1 TTIPKFKTGRPA
13 LRFHLFIQ
21 KLSFREQ
28 RLDQTRHFCLEARS
42 RKNYR
47 VNRIE

>member
-21 KLSFREQ
+21 KLSFRE
-28 RLDQTRHFCLEARS
+28 RLDQTRHFCLEACS